1 MYNCL
6 EKEHTYIHASKTS
19 LEMKYEKKAKTTH
32 SNLKAA

>member
-6 EKEHTYIHASKTS
+6 EKEHTCIHGSKIS
-19 LEMKYEKKAKTTH
+19 LEMKCEKKAKTTH